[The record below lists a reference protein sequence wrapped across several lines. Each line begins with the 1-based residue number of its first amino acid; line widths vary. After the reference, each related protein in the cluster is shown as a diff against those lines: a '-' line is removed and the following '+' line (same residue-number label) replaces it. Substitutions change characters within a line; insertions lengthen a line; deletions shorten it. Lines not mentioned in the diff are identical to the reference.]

1 MHYKPSLIKH
11 RGPRVP
17 GPLLW
22 WASPGNP
29 QPQALSQEC
38 SPRCFLRLALPLCSA
53 LSLWGF
59 YREMS
64 YNLFWGRQPAGWKVL
79 KKQSKK
85 ISNLPKTLTG
95 FVFQKRKKERK
106 KTCLPDSLAS
116 VILLLEPTYQVFFL
130 NYPFFLVRWGLGLS
144 DSNPLKGQTP
154 AVPLPPL
161 WDGSK
166 GHSPAYHLPF
176 CNISHQNHLL
186 SNNFTVTLNAYFGI
200 ICLSNVCFI
209 ANQKASQLLVS
220 FKPQCF
226 CRCVVARQREKF

>member
-1 MHYKPSLIKH
+1 MTDLHISVSEYIK
-11 RGPRVP
+11 
-17 GPLLW
+17 LM
-22 WASPGNP
+22 ASFKTTF
-29 QPQALSQEC
+29 QTM
-38 SPRCFLRLALPLCSA
+38 LRQDHSV
-53 LSLWGF
+53 
-59 YREMS
+59 R
-64 YNLFWGRQPAGWKVL
+64 
-79 KKQSKK
+79 
-85 ISNLPKTLTG
+85 LTG

-186 SNNFTVTLNAYFGI
+186 SNNFAVTLNAYFGI

-220 FKPQCF
+220 FML
-226 CRCVVARQREKF
+226 